1 LLLGEILMEVIKVSN
16 VTKKYGKSVVL
27 NDVSLTIKN
36 EEIVGLIGPSGAG
49 KSTLVKAIMGMEKVN
64 SGEVK
69 VLDEKIPNLK
79 VLNKIGYMAQ
89 SDALYE
95 DLTGRDNLLFFAKL
109 YKMDKEYIEKR
120 IEYVSKIFKLEN
132 DLSKK
137 VNNYSGGMKRR
148 LSLAISLIQDPE
160 VFILDE
166 PTVGIDPTLRL
177 SIWNE
182 INSLKSQGKSIVVTT
197 HVMDEALKCDK
208 LALINNGKII
218 AYGKPED
225 LLKQY
230 EVNFIEEIFI
240 KLGSEN

>member
-1 LLLGEILMEVIKVSN
+1 MDVIKISN
-16 VTKKYGKSVVL
+16 ITKKYGKSVVL
-27 NDVSLTIKN
+27 DNVSLTIEN

-64 SGEVK
+64 NGEIK
-69 VLDEKIPNLK
+69 VLDVNIPNLK
-79 VLNKIGYMAQ
+79 VLKQIGYMAQ

-95 DLTGRDNLLFFAKL
+95 DLSGRDNLLFFAKL
-109 YKMDKEYIEKR
+109 YKMNKEYIEER
-120 IEYVSKIFKLEN
+120 IHYVSKIVKLEK

-137 VNNYSGGMKRR
+137 VSKYSGGMKRR
-148 LSLAISLIQDPE
+148 LSLAISLIQNPDL
-160 VFILDE
+160 FILDE

-182 INSLKSQGKSIVVTT
+182 INSLKSQGKSIIVTT
-197 HVMDEALKCDK
+197 HVMDEALRCDK

-218 AYGKPED
+218 AYGNSED
-225 LLKQY
+225 LLRQY
-230 EVNFIEEIFI
+230 EVKSIEEIFI

>member
-1 LLLGEILMEVIKVSN
+1 MDVIKISN
-16 VTKKYGKSVVL
+16 ITKKYGKSVVL
-27 NDVSLTIKN
+27 DNVSLTIEN

-64 SGEVK
+64 NGEIK
-69 VLDEKIPNLK
+69 VLDVNIPNLK
-79 VLNKIGYMAQ
+79 VLKQIGYMAQ

-95 DLTGRDNLLFFAKL
+95 DLSGRDNLLFFAKL
-109 YKMDKEYIEKR
+109 YKMNKDYIEER
-120 IEYVSKIFKLEN
+120 INYVSKIVKLEK

-137 VNNYSGGMKRR
+137 VSKYSGGMKRR
-148 LSLAISLIQDPE
+148 LSLAISLIQNPDL
-160 VFILDE
+160 FILDE

-182 INSLKSQGKSIVVTT
+182 INSLKSQGKSIIVTT
-197 HVMDEALKCDK
+197 HVMDEALRCDK

-218 AYGKPED
+218 AYGNPED
-225 LLKQY
+225 LLRQY
-230 EVNFIEEIFI
+230 EVKSIEEIFI

>member
-1 LLLGEILMEVIKVSN
+1 MEVIKVSN

-64 SGEVK
+64 CGEVK
-69 VLDEKIPNLK
+69 VLDAKIPNLK

-95 DLTGRDNLLFFAKL
+95 DLSGRDNLLFFAKL
-109 YKMDKEYIEKR
+109 YKMDKEYIKKR
-120 IEYVSKIFKLEN
+120 IEYVSKIVKLEN

-197 HVMDEALKCDK
+197 HVMDEALRCDK

-230 EVNFIEEIFI
+230 EVKFIEEIFI

>member
-1 LLLGEILMEVIKVSN
+1 MDVIKISN
-16 VTKKYGKSVVL
+16 ITKKYGKSVVL
-27 NDVSLTIKN
+27 DNVSLTIEN

-64 SGEVK
+64 NGEIK
-69 VLDEKIPNLK
+69 VLDVNIPNLK
-79 VLNKIGYMAQ
+79 VLKQIGYMAQ

-95 DLTGRDNLLFFAKL
+95 DLSGKDNLLFFAKL
-109 YKMDKEYIEKR
+109 YKMNKDYIEER
-120 IEYVSKIFKLEN
+120 IHYVSKIVKLEK

-137 VNNYSGGMKRR
+137 VSKYSGGMKRR
-148 LSLAISLIQDPE
+148 LSLAISLIQNPDL
-160 VFILDE
+160 FILDE

-182 INSLKSQGKSIVVTT
+182 INSLKSQGKSIIVTT
-197 HVMDEALKCDK
+197 HVMDEALRCDK

-218 AYGKPED
+218 AYGNPED
-225 LLKQY
+225 LLRQY
-230 EVNFIEEIFI
+230 EVKSIEEIFI

>member
-1 LLLGEILMEVIKVSN
+1 MDVIKISN
-16 VTKKYGKSVVL
+16 ITKKYGKSVVL
-27 NDVSLTIKN
+27 DNVSLTIEN

-64 SGEVK
+64 NGEIK
-69 VLDEKIPNLK
+69 VLDVNIPNLK
-79 VLNKIGYMAQ
+79 VLKQIGYMAQ

-95 DLTGRDNLLFFAKL
+95 DLSGRDNLLFFAKL
-109 YKMDKEYIEKR
+109 YKMNKDYIEER
-120 IEYVSKIFKLEN
+120 IHYVSKIVKLEK

-137 VNNYSGGMKRR
+137 VSKYSGGMKRR
-148 LSLAISLIQDPE
+148 LSLAISLIQNPDL
-160 VFILDE
+160 FILDE

-182 INSLKSQGKSIVVTT
+182 INSLKSQGKSIIVTT
-197 HVMDEALKCDK
+197 HVMDEALRCDK

-218 AYGKPED
+218 AYGNSED
-225 LLKQY
+225 LLRQY
-230 EVNFIEEIFI
+230 EVKSIEEIFI

>member
-1 LLLGEILMEVIKVSN
+1 MEIIKVSN

-64 SGEVK
+64 FGEVK

-95 DLTGRDNLLFFAKL
+95 DLSGRDNLLFFAKL

-120 IEYVSKIFKLEN
+120 IEYVSKIVKLEN

-197 HVMDEALKCDK
+197 HVMDEALRCDK

-230 EVNFIEEIFI
+230 EVKFIEEIFI

>member
-1 LLLGEILMEVIKVSN
+1 MDVIKISN
-16 VTKKYGKSVVL
+16 ITKKYGKSVVL
-27 NDVSLTIKN
+27 DNVSLTIENK
-36 EEIVGLIGPSGAG
+36 EIVGLIGPSGAG

-64 SGEVK
+64 CGEVK
-69 VLDEKIPNLK
+69 VLDVNIPNLK

-95 DLTGRDNLLFFAKL
+95 DLSGRDNLLFFAKL
-109 YKMDKEYIEKR
+109 YKMDKAYIEKR
-120 IEYVSKIFKLEN
+120 IEYVSKIVKLEK

-137 VNNYSGGMKRR
+137 VSKYSGGMKRR
-148 LSLAISLIQDPE
+148 LSLAISLIQNPD

-182 INSLKSQGKSIVVTT
+182 INSLKSQGKSIIVTT
-197 HVMDEALKCDK
+197 HVMDEALRCDK
-208 LALINNGKII
+208 LALINGGKII
-218 AYGKPED
+218 EYGKPED

-230 EVNFIEEIFI
+230 EVKSIEEIFI

>member
-1 LLLGEILMEVIKVSN
+1 MDVIKISN
-16 VTKKYGKSVVL
+16 ITKKYGKSVVL
-27 NDVSLTIKN
+27 DNVSLTIEN

-64 SGEVK
+64 NGEIK
-69 VLDEKIPNLK
+69 VLDVNIPNLK
-79 VLNKIGYMAQ
+79 VLKQIGYMAQ

-95 DLTGRDNLLFFAKL
+95 DLSGRDNLLFFAKL
-109 YKMDKEYIEKR
+109 YKMNKDYIEER
-120 IEYVSKIFKLEN
+120 IHYVSKIVKLEK

-137 VNNYSGGMKRR
+137 VSKYSGGMKRR
-148 LSLAISLIQDPE
+148 LSLAISLIQNPDL
-160 VFILDE
+160 FILDE

-182 INSLKSQGKSIVVTT
+182 INSLKSQGKSIIVTT
-197 HVMDEALKCDK
+197 HVMDEALRCDK

-218 AYGKPED
+218 AYGNPED
-225 LLKQY
+225 LLRQY
-230 EVNFIEEIFI
+230 EVKSIEEIFI